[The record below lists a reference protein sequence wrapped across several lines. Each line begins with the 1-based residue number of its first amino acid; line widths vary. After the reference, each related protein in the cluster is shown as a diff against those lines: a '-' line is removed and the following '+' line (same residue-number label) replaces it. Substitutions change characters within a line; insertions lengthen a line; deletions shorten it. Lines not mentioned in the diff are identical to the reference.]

1 LPTSLPGRNV
11 PAEDRTGAVLGSGT
25 RLRVAVRAAM
35 RVGRDVALLVAA
47 ACGPRQIFDVPAGE
61 LAATRS
67 APTPLLRSV
76 KEALDRARG
85 PDVNPDLKALCL
97 SVGPPT
103 SAVDP
108 PDSLVAVLDT
118 VRPPVVPY
126 SQCEEDQDGALLE
139 RATGGRALLVFSSI
153 PVLTD
158 SVHATV
164 EIGFMG
170 GPLFGKGW
178 NCALVHGPPGWQVK
192 ACTLK
197 WAS

>member
-1 LPTSLPGRNV
+1 MR
-11 PAEDRTGAVLGSGT
+11 
-25 RLRVAVRAAM
+25 AVRGA
-35 RVGRDVALLVAA
+35 ALLVTA
-47 ACGPRQIFDVPAGE
+47 ACGPRQVFEVPAAD
-61 LAATRS
+61 LAGTRP

-85 PDVNPDLKALCL
+85 PDVSPGLKALCL
-97 SVGPPT
+97 SVGPAT

-108 PDSLVAVLDT
+108 PDSLVAALDT

-126 SQCEEDQDGALLE
+126 SQCEKDQDGVLLE

-158 SVHATV
+158 STHATA
-164 EIGFMG
+164 EIGFVG

-178 NCALVHGPPGWQVK
+178 NCALVRREAGWQVK